1 MPIERKTGPGYAYIL
16 CDVCGRKIR
25 QKDAILITDRYN
37 TQSNLLVCKN
47 DADKTNPQNIPF
59 SISELNITNPK
70 LVRSEAPDTNIV
82 NPYDNRVPSAP
93 QLAIATIHPINSTII
108 LQWQG
113 PVDAGSGP
121 IIGYII
127 TRAEPQLTLD
137 VTIESNTNINSTYYE
152 DLTGDISVD
161 YSYTIAAINTFG
173 TGPSTIAYYPVNR
186 SDDILGSTNKYLVTS
201 QTSYT
206 ITTGSGVYILAGN
219 T

>member
-37 TQSNLLVCKN
+37 TQSNLLVCKD

-59 SISELNITNPK
+59 SISELNIINPK

-137 VTIESNTNINSTYYE
+137 VTIEYNTNINSTYYE

-186 SDDILGSTNKYLVTS
+186 SDTVLGTTNKYLVTS

-206 ITTGSGVYILAGN
+206 ITNGSGAYILAGN

>member
-37 TQSNLLVCKN
+37 TQSNLLVCKD

-113 PVDAGSGP
+113 PVDVGSGP
-121 IIGYII
+121 IIGYKI
-127 TRAEPQLTLD
+127 TRVPQLSFD
-137 VTIESNTNINSTYYE
+137 VPIEANTNINSTYYE
-152 DLTGDISVD
+152 DLTGDISLD

-173 TGPSTIAYYPVNR
+173 MGPSTIAYYPVER
-186 SDDILGSTNKYLVTS
+186 LDTTLGSTDKYLLAS
-201 QTSYT
+201 QTSYVL
-206 ITTGSGVYILAGN
+206 TTGSGVYILAGN

>member
-25 QKDAILITDRYN
+25 QKDAILITDKYN
-37 TQSNLLVCKN
+37 TQSNLLVCKD

-113 PVDAGSGP
+113 PVDVGSGP
-121 IIGYII
+121 IIGYKI
-127 TRAEPQLTLD
+127 TRVRQLSFD
-137 VTIESNTNINSTYYE
+137 VAIEANTNINSTYYE

-173 TGPSTIAYYPVNR
+173 MGPSTIAYYPVER
-186 SDDILGSTNKYLVTS
+186 LDTTLGSTDKYLLAS
-201 QTSYT
+201 QTSYVL
-206 ITTGSGVYILAGN
+206 TTGSGVYILAGN

>member
-37 TQSNLLVCKN
+37 TQSNLLVCKD

-82 NPYDNRVPSAP
+82 NPYDNRVSSAP

-113 PVDAGSGP
+113 PVDVGSGP
-121 IIGYII
+121 IIGYQI
-127 TRAEPQLTLD
+127 TRAEQQLTFD
-137 VTIESNTNINSTYYE
+137 VTIEANTNINSTYYE

-161 YSYTIAAINTFG
+161 YLYTIAAINTFG
-173 TGPSTIAYYPVNR
+173 MGPSTIAYYPVRR
-186 SDDILGSTNKYLVTS
+186 SDILDSTDKYLLAS
-201 QTSYT
+201 QTSYGL
-206 ITTGSGVYILAGN
+206 TTGSGVYILAGN